1 MRFYELQVRCEAPLP
16 LDDISGGGYEVAVL
30 IAKLAPQGSSGAS
43 AVVHADRN
51 AAAHDGPWHT
61 RVSRKRQLD
70 DAGGCASDAVAVNG
84 QSRFQ
89 LQQHVRDDQGA
100 RALEVPPLHFC
111 FLEEGIFSVQI
122 FSRPF
127 SPGLG
132 SSYQPVTHETPI
144 IPATP
149 TGWRLSCEVSTL
161 ISSTFY

>member
-1 MRFYELQVRCEAPLP
+1 V
-16 LDDISGGGYEVAVL
+16 VV
-30 IAKLAPQGSSGAS
+30 AKLAPQGSSGAN
-43 AVVHADRN
+43 AVAHADRS
-51 AAAHDGPWHT
+51 AVAHDGPWHT

-84 QSRFQ
+84 QSRFHLR
-89 LQQHVRDDQGA
+89 LQQDVRGDPGA
-100 RALEVPPLHFC
+100 RLLEVPPLHFC

-132 SSYQPVTHETPI
+132 STYQPVTHETPI
-144 IPATP
+144 IRATP
-149 TGWRLSCEVSTL
+149 ASVPHPSGTAWRLSCEVSTL